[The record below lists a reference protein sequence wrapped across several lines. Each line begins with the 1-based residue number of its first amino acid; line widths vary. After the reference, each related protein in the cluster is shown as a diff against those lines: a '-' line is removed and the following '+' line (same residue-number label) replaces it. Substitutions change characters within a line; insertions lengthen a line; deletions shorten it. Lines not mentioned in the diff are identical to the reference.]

1 MAIASLVLGIL
12 SLILMWIPG
21 INIAA
26 MVLGIAGAV
35 LGALSL
41 KHPTSGGLAM
51 GGMIMSI
58 VGLALSLVI
67 FFACGGCYICA
78 AAQLASQIGY

>member
-41 KHPTSGGLAM
+41 KQPTSGGLAM

-58 VGLALSLVI
+58 IGLVLSLVI
-67 FFACGGCYICA
+67 FFACGGCYVCA
-78 AAQLASQIGY
+78 IADLATKYPY